1 MGRCTSGMDQS
12 KVLAKTKP
20 AVAETALYPQ
30 RVARLW
36 LQCKKG
42 IATHRE
48 KTTPDCPSRPHG
60 PQHHRHFCSRPGWVA
75 GSRAPGRRDAQR
87 QASSFGA
94 RPAAGEGARGGELAA
109 VAGWREE
116 APRIGDAQSLPRQ
129 PLAES
134 KNLTAGSTAGS
145 G

>member
-1 MGRCTSGMDQS
+1 MGRCTSGMAQS

-20 AVAETALYPQ
+20 AVAETA
-30 RVARLW
+30 LW

-48 KTTPDCPSRPHG
+48 KTTPEPTTRTTAWRPR
-60 PQHHRHFCSRPGWVA
+60 HHRHFCSRPGWVA

-94 RPAAGEGARGGELAA
+94 RPAAGEGGRGGELAA